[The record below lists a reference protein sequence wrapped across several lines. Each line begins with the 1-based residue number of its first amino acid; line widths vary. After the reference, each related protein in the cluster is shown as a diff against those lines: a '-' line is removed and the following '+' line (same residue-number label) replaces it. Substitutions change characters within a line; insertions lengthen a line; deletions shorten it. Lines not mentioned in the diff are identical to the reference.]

1 MQEFMQNHPLA
12 TMIVCCLPL
21 TVVIVQLCKFAV
33 WAWDSLS
40 AFSFRKRE
48 SGLVGTVRPALQTEP
63 KTKGKTMDEKKL
75 DKGTVCV
82 IAIIVFGFLANV
94 AINLWMTCHLFEVL
108 LSD

>member
-1 MQEFMQNHPLA
+1 VTAHP
-12 TMIVCCLPL
+12 I
-21 TVVIVQLCKFAV
+21 
-33 WAWDSLS
+33 
-40 AFSFRKRE
+40 KRNP
-48 SGLVGTVRPALQTEP
+48 S

-75 DKGTVCV
+75 DNGTVCV